1 VTDCIFC
8 RIARG
13 EIPAKIAAQDD
24 DLVAFHDLTPQAPV
38 HVLVVPRKH
47 IATANDIGAQDGA
60 LLGRIWTRIPA
71 IAADLGIASTGYRIV
86 NNCLAPAGQSVFHLH
101 FHLLGGRAMGWP
113 PG

>member
-1 VTDCIFC
+1 MTDCIFC

-13 EIPAKIAAQDD
+13 EVPAKIAAQDD
-24 DLVAFHDLTPQAPV
+24 DLVAFHDLGPQAPV
-38 HVLVVPRKH
+38 HVLVIPRKH
-47 IATANDIGAQDGA
+47 IATANDIADEDGA

-71 IAADLGIASTGYRIV
+71 IAAELGIASTGYRVV
-86 NNCLAPAGQSVFHLH
+86 NNSLAPAGQRVFHLH